1 MMLNALLTNLSF
13 FSITDVLLFNI
24 PPTWKIAQGLIM
36 IIQLLCDYDRDVKF
50 NKLVGELPPSIIL
63 EPLRFL

>member
-1 MMLNALLTNLSF
+1 
-13 FSITDVLLFNI
+13 
-24 PPTWKIAQGLIM
+24 M